1 MFTPPKIKMRNSL
14 IYNELRTISVTAGG
28 LEPPTLRAEI

>member
-1 MFTPPKIKMRNSL
+1 M
-14 IYNELRTISVTAGG
+14 IYQFILKNKKAALDAAFLTYVHSKG